1 MSNLTLFNN
10 SHLIRFTNTNKLT
23 DSNLNNSTPLS
34 VCDYA
39 EKICFIAYFK
49 IC

>member
-10 SHLIRFTNTNKLT
+10 SHLIRLTNTNKLT

-39 EKICFIAYFK
+39 EKNMFYSIF
-49 IC
+49 